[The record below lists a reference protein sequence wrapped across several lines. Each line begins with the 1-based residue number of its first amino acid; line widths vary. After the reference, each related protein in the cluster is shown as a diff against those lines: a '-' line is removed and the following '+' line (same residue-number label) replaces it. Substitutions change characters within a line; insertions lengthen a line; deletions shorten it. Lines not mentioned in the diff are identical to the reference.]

1 MIGLVGFVTGFLV
14 GGYLGVVTMCLINV
28 SKKGE

>member
-1 MIGLVGFVTGFLV
+1 MVGLVGFVTGFLV
-14 GGYLGVVTMCLINV
+14 GGYIGILALCLIII